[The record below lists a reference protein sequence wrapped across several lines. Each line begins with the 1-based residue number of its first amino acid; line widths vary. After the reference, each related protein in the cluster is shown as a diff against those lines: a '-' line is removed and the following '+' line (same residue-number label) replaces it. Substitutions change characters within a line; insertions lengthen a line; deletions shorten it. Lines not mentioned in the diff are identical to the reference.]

1 MAKQRVLQNTSE
13 IIRQKP
19 HNMNNQHELYDATY
33 RALESA
39 SNMCTGNVVVIIEL
53 SNDRGSFKFRLKD
66 GKVTVK
72 FTPLLKRTKKRRPG
86 KRMSPKRKK
95 LIVSKVIFT
104 EWAPLNKKIS
114 SLRDLENYLIRYN
127 KKLKKTNRL

>member
-1 MAKQRVLQNTSE
+1 MS
-13 IIRQKP
+13 
-19 HNMNNQHELYDATY
+19 NQDYLYDAIY
-33 RALESA
+33 RTLKSA
-39 SNMCTGNVVVIIEL
+39 SCKFTGNVVMIKEL

-72 FTPLLKRTKKRRPG
+72 FTPVLKREKKRRPG
-86 KRMSPKRKK
+86 KRISPKRKK
-95 LIVSKVIFT
+95 SIVGKVIFT

-114 SLRDLENYLIRYN
+114 SLRDLENYLTRYN